1 MVMVEVNTIITRQ
14 LAQWI
19 SREIFIDA
27 EADEGA
33 GRQAERKAAYH
44 ISCSWQN

>member
-19 SREIFIDA
+19 SREIFINA
-27 EADEGA
+27 EDDEGG
-33 GRQAERKAAYH
+33 GRQASEGSLSY
-44 ISCSWQN
+44 